1 MKRINSGSVLKR
13 SGFLL
18 LGALIVATSVGSG
31 FGAAGAFQDQS
42 LRSLTPLELQIET
55 QKRRLSS
62 TEIEERRD
70 ALMRLG
76 ALRRAEASRVAL
88 PSLADPSTIV
98 RATAASALAALPA
111 EESVPALVPL
121 LSDKD
126 EFLRQQV
133 CYALGATRSRMAVAP
148 LVERLTTDKF
158 DSVRAAA
165 VVALGQIGDESAV
178 VSLAEVLSGRGSAPA
193 VKKRKAEKNEFVLRA
208 AAKALGEIRS
218 RAGVPILI
226 ETLLNDKNAGDVRR
240 EAARSLGLIGD
251 AAAIPALRAAAME
264 ADSLLSQVASEALRR
279 IAANSGKTS

>member
-1 MKRINSGSVLKR
+1 MKQIKSGIVLKR
-13 SGFLL
+13 SSFFLP
-18 LGALIVATSVGSG
+18 GALIVVTSLGSS
-31 FGAAGAFQDQS
+31 FGAAQAFQDQS
-42 LRSLTPLELQIET
+42 LRSLTPLELQIEA
-55 QKRRLSS
+55 QKRRLGS

-88 PSLADPSTIV
+88 LSLADPSIIV

-133 CYALGATRSRMAVAP
+133 CYALGATRSRLAVAP

-165 VVALGQIGDESAV
+165 TVALGQIGDESAV
-178 VSLAEVLSGRGSAPA
+178 VSLDDVLSGRSSTLAA
-193 VKKRKAEKNEFVLRA
+193 KKRKGEKNEFILRA

-226 ETLLNDKNAGDVRR
+226 ETLVNDKNAGDVRR

-251 AAAIPALRAAAME
+251 AAAIPALRTAAME
-264 ADSLLSQVASEALRR
+264 ADSFLSQVASEALRR
-279 IAANSGKTS
+279 IESRRL

>member
-1 MKRINSGSVLKR
+1 MKRLNSGNVLKR

-18 LGALIVATSVGSG
+18 LGVLIVATSVSSV
-31 FGAAGAFQDQS
+31 FGAASAFQDQS
-42 LRSLTPLELQIET
+42 MRSLTPLELQIET

-88 PSLADPSTIV
+88 PSLADPATIV

-178 VSLAEVLSGRGSAPA
+178 VSLAELLSGRSSSPA
-193 VKKRKAEKNEFVLRA
+193 AKKRKAEKNEFVLRA
-208 AAKALGEIRS
+208 AAKSLGEIRS

-251 AAAIPALRAAAME
+251 AAAIPALRTAAME
-264 ADSLLSQVASEALRR
+264 ADSFLSQVASEALRR
-279 IAANSGKTS
+279 IAANSTKTS